1 MKAVPAIGSS
11 DLLDELAPVVAAGL
25 EQHIASAGEWFPH
38 EYIPYEQGRN
48 YVTDPWKPADSVLP
62 DIAGIALEVNLLTE
76 DNLPYYHL
84 NLWDAFRRH
93 EAWGEWLRRW
103 TAEEGRHSIVL
114 RDYLTVTRGVDPV
127 PLERG
132 RMEMVEIGYYPK
144 WPELGPL
151 DTVVFTTLQEL
162 ATRVSH
168 RNTGL
173 ITDDETAVRLTARI
187 ATDENLHYV
196 FYRDLVT
203 ATLEIDP
210 SSAVLAMHRQVLGF
224 EMPGASMPGFVEKAK
239 RMAAAGV
246 YNFRIH
252 LEQILTPVLLSH
264 WRLKEL
270 DGLSDEA
277 KLARDEIVAYMER
290 LERVGAKL
298 DLPRG
303 PVDQA
308 DHLDPRT

>member
-1 MKAVPAIGSS
+1 MKVLPAIAPA

-25 EQHIASAGEWFPH
+25 DRHLATTAEWFPH
-38 EYIPYEQGRN
+38 EYVPYEQGRN
-48 YVTDPWKPADSVLP
+48 YLTDPWSPADSRLP
-62 DIAGIALEVNLLTE
+62 DVAGIALEVNLLTE

-84 NLWDAFRRH
+84 NLWDAFGRH
-93 EAWGEWLRRW
+93 DGWAEWLRRW

-132 RMEMVEIGYYPK
+132 RMEMVQIGYYPS

-173 ITDDETAVRLTARI
+173 ITDDETAQRLTARI

-196 FYRDLVT
+196 FYRDLVA
-203 ATLEIDP
+203 ATLDLDP

-224 EMPGASMPGFVEKAK
+224 EMPGIGMPDFAEKAK
-239 RMAAAGV
+239 RMATAGI

-252 LEQILTPVLLSH
+252 LEHILTPVLLTH
-264 WRLKEL
+264 WRLTEL
-270 DGLSDEA
+270 EGLSDDAE
-277 KLARDEIVAYMER
+277 LARDEIVAYMER
-290 LERVGAKL
+290 LERVGARL
-298 DLPRG
+298 DLPTG
-303 PVDQA
+303 PVDQV